1 MSGLSGEGPNHSS
14 DWLCLLGAFLLCVAA
29 WLLVCG
35 MCVDSLGF
43 DASFGVVAVSV
54 AVGDA

>member
-1 MSGLSGEGPNHSS
+1 MLI
-14 DWLCLLGAFLLCVAA
+14 GAFLLCVAA

-54 AVGDA
+54 MVVVGDS

>member
-1 MSGLSGEGPNHSS
+1 MR
-14 DWLCLLGAFLLCVAA
+14 CRVVAA

-54 AVGDA
+54 MVVVGDS